1 MTIRT
6 NRLRTRLLLSS
17 ALATLTLG
25 YGSRGAYAGVCAPTG
40 GGTYLCAGGENSAA
54 DLTQTLTPISP
65 LIVTTTNGF
74 GIDTSVNGGNAFSL
88 SASGGLQFNDL
99 FTSLIRGADSG
110 IDAQNTTFGNL
121 SITTTGSVTG
131 VSYDGIYARNN
142 AGGGDL
148 TIDANNVAGAASGIH
163 ADNYGT
169 GATSITA
176 TGTVSSSSG
185 IGIYAI
191 NDYVSGGMT
200 VQAVDVSG
208 TFGGVEVSTYGTGPV
223 SVTTTGDVTSAGGDG
238 IFVGNGY
245 DGTDLTINANNVSG
259 GYHGI
264 HAENYGTGA
273 LTITATGT
281 VTGDNSTAI
290 LAINSDYGDTTD
302 LTIQANNVSGA
313 YDGVVAIN
321 FGSGTTSVTTT
332 GLVTA
337 GYTDGIF
344 AVDAGNGT
352 GVTISAT
359 GGVTGY
365 DDGIKV
371 YNYGSGALSVTT
383 TGTVT
388 GTTDDGIDTLNF
400 GTDLI
405 ISAENVTAADNAI
418 KAYSRGTGS
427 VSVTATGTVTGG
439 TDDGITAYNSSNGTG
454 LTVSANNVSGGLN
467 AIRTESFGSGPA
479 TVTVSGT
486 VTGGSGAGIA
496 TESGPGGTTD
506 IILNSGA
513 NVSAA
518 SGTAITN
525 DDGDSTVTVNTGA
538 SVTGAIQL
546 GGGTDATT
554 FDGGDFSNVNSFDG
568 GAGTDSLT
576 FRNVNGNVAGGSIVN
591 MEDVVID
598 SDANITIDG
607 TVASDVT
614 VQDGGTLGPGLAPGL
629 TQVLGDVALMAGSTL
644 ALEIG
649 GIAVGSQYDRLDVSD
664 DLSTVETEGTAT
676 IDAGTVFDID
686 FFGPFTAGLGDTF
699 DVLVAD
705 DISSVLLTA
714 MMFDFTGA
722 SLGTGLEWDFSIVD
736 FGGGRDALRLSVI
749 ELAEVPEPSVGVIFG
764 TGLLGFAGY
773 SSIRRRRKK
782 AAEMAA

>member
-1 MTIRT
+1 M
-6 NRLRTRLLLSS
+6 
-17 ALATLTLG
+17 
-25 YGSRGAYAGVCAPTG
+25 
-40 GGTYLCAGGENSAA
+40 
-54 DLTQTLTPISP
+54 
-65 LIVTTTNGF
+65 
-74 GIDTSVNGGNAFSL
+74 
-88 SASGGLQFNDL
+88 
-99 FTSLIRGADSG
+99 
-110 IDAQNTTFGNL
+110 
-121 SITTTGSVTG
+121 
-131 VSYDGIYARNN
+131 
-142 AGGGDL
+142 
-148 TIDANNVAGAASGIH
+148 
-163 ADNYGT
+163 
-169 GATSITA
+169 
-176 TGTVSSSSG
+176 
-185 IGIYAI
+185 
-191 NDYVSGGMT
+191 
-200 VQAVDVSG
+200 
-208 TFGGVEVSTYGTGPV
+208 
-223 SVTTTGDVTSAGGDG
+223 
-238 IFVGNGY
+238 
-245 DGTDLTINANNVSG
+245 
-259 GYHGI
+259 
-264 HAENYGTGA
+264 
-273 LTITATGT
+273 
-281 VTGDNSTAI
+281 TGDNSTAI

-439 TDDGITAYNSSNGTG
+439 TDDGITAYNSSNGT
-454 LTVSANNVSGGLN
+454 
-467 AIRTESFGSGPA
+467 GPA

-649 GIAVGSQYDRLDVSD
+649 GIAVGSQYDRLD
-664 DLSTVETEGTAT
+664 DLNGR
-676 IDAGTVFDID
+676 DRRHGNHRRRY
-686 FFGPFTAGLGDTF
+686 GLRYR
-699 DVLVAD
+699 LLR
-705 DISSVLLTA
+705 SVYRRSGRYVRRA
-714 MMFDFTGA
+714 
-722 SLGTGLEWDFSIVD
+722 
-736 FGGGRDALRLSVI
+736 GGGRYFIRPADGHDVRLYGRI
-749 ELAEVPEPSVGVIFG
+749 ARHRP
-764 TGLLGFAGY
+764 
-773 SSIRRRRKK
+773 
-782 AAEMAA
+782 